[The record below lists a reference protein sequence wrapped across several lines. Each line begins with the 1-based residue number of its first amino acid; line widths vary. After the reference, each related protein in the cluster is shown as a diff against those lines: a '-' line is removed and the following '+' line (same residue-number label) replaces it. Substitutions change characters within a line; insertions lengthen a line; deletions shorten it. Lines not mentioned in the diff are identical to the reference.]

1 MIDMELS
8 GLNSPAA
15 TTATA
20 AAAILPAV
28 PAMAGVWQIAKFN
41 VAASPGNEADREE
54 VMEETNSGPSSGNE
68 NLSRMKKVQKFIADV
83 FDITSIHG
91 LAYLTKEGTHTIER

>member
-20 AAAILPAV
+20 AAILPAV
-28 PAMAGVWQIAKFN
+28 PAVAGILQNGNMSIA
-41 VAASPGNEADREE
+41 AASGNGAEHEE
-54 VMEETNSGPSSGNE
+54 VMDEKSSPSGNE
-68 NLSRMKKVQKFIADV
+68 NLSRVKKIQKFIADV

-91 LAYLTKEGTHTIER
+91 VAYLTKEGTHAIER